1 MEKGFILFL
10 IYHRTFTSTEDDDDD
25 DHDTYNERPSEKY
38 QKPKQYSFAGLIVSR
53 LIRESCKYAQRH
65 K

>member
-1 MEKGFILFL
+1 
-10 IYHRTFTSTEDDDDD
+10 TFTSTEDDDDN

-53 LIRESCKYAQRH
+53 LIRESFADSLIITPKIYQR
-65 K
+65 